1 MRDILVHATRH
12 DCWTG
17 SVQYAAQLAAHLK
30 ASLTGMY
37 CVERPSLHRENEL
50 RVAQPALE
58 PDPDQ
63 TEAAL
68 AAKGAFCAY
77 AGSMG
82 VIHSA
87 WVVHEGDPIRGL
99 AHLGHWHD
107 LLVVGRGVDSPWKS
121 DDALADILVMTSRL
135 PCLVVAGVPDLTPLR
150 PMRIAVAWDGS
161 LPAIRAL
168 HAAIQLLEKAR
179 EVILLIGA
187 RADPQPLPP
196 DLPEF
201 DLDGYCER
209 HGLKV
214 QRILLPPEQ
223 DATGAVLRASAV
235 QSQAELLVMG
245 AFGHV
250 RVHERQFGGVTPH
263 LLRDCPIP
271 VLLRH

>member
-1 MRDILVHATRH
+1 
-12 DCWTG
+12 
-17 SVQYAAQLAAHLK
+17 
-30 ASLTGMY
+30 
-37 CVERPSLHRENEL
+37 
-50 RVAQPALE
+50 
-58 PDPDQ
+58 
-63 TEAAL
+63 
-68 AAKGAFCAY
+68 
-77 AGSMG
+77 MG

-107 LLVVGRGVDSPWKS
+107 LLVVGRGVDSPWES
-121 DDALADILVMTSRL
+121 DDAFADILVMTSRL
-135 PCLVVAGVPDLTPLR
+135 PCLVVAGAPDLTPLR

-168 HAAIQLLEKAR
+168 HAAVQLLEKAR

-187 RADPQPLPP
+187 HADPQLLPP

-209 HGLKV
+209 HGLNV
-214 QRILLPPEQ
+214 QRIQLDPDQ
-223 DATGAVLRASAV
+223 DATGAILRAAAV
-235 QSQAELLVMG
+235 QNKAELLVMG